1 MRVSRITFHNQGKI
15 YEIYA
20 ARVNQAEF
28 YGFIEVGA
36 LRFEET
42 DLQVVSILGIG
53 SNRC

>member
-1 MRVSRITFHNQGKI
+1 MRVFRITFHNQGKI

-20 ARVNQAEF
+20 ARVNQSDL

-53 SNRC
+53 LNRC